1 MAALAN
7 RPRARDQWL
16 RYMSVDRE
24 SEATRE
30 AEAKSNEEEIRAAES
45 LGKDGGLNEV
55 CMLDPFV
62 GFRRG
67 VSVFRQE
74 PAPPHQGAL

>member
-1 MAALAN
+1 MAGAEPSAST
-7 RPRARDQWL
+7 PVVPKATAAAAPARMTF
-16 RYMSVDRE
+16 R
-24 SEATRE
+24 
-30 AEAKSNEEEIRAAES
+30 EEIRAAES

>member
-1 MAALAN
+1 
-7 RPRARDQWL
+7 
-16 RYMSVDRE
+16 MSFRE
-24 SEATRE
+24 EV
-30 AEAKSNEEEIRAAES
+30 RAAES

-67 VSVFRQE
+67 VSVFRLE